1 MFLPVVTDANGLVGV
16 AVQLARQ
23 VGLFQGRTLQQTVD
37 INVTEVDPRS

>member
-23 VGLFQGRTLQQTVD
+23 VGFLQGRALQQTVD
-37 INVTEVDPRS
+37 INVPEVDPGS